1 MFTYS
6 HVNVTEFLLD
16 QWTRPGRCRASG
28 ASARTAEGGMRLCQK
43 TARFMGN
50 VWKMVIK
57 CWSTNI
63 NSGILLPFPRA
74 LGHCKDSHATEFG
87 DIRIRSS
94 SRILWRAMAIGRVSF
109 QIQSLLAASW
119 SCCFYFEGETFEYP
133 VANKLV
139 PHDLYYLYCKADFH
153 TIEGLVLFWHESVM
167 SIAYFQIAEE
177 SSNCRN
183 EKDYFPGFFNYPLL
197 SQCNFTSVLLLS
209 RLCRNWDKWS
219 KCCSWRTLL

>member
-1 MFTYS
+1 MSLSFAGPVDQAWKVPSIWSKCKNCRRRDAALPKNGRTFHGKCVENGDQMLINQHQLWDFARNSEIFGSEVHPGYCGGPWQLAGYPFKFRAFWPPHGFVVFTS
-6 HVNVTEFLLD
+6 KVK
-16 QWTRPGRCRASG
+16 
-28 ASARTAEGGMRLCQK
+28 RL
-43 TARFMGN
+43 N
-50 VWKMVIK
+50 
-57 CWSTNI
+57 
-63 NSGILLPFPRA
+63 
-74 LGHCKDSHATEFG
+74 
-87 DIRIRSS
+87 
-94 SRILWRAMAIGRVSF
+94 ILW
-109 QIQSLLAASW
+109 QQ
-119 SCCFYFEGETFEYP
+119 
-133 VANKLV
+133 LV

-219 KCCSWRTLL
+219 ECCSWRTLL